1 MDGVPN
7 LNPLLAHV
15 LPCTLV
21 VFRLAGVF
29 MMAPLL
35 TNTMLP
41 RRYKALLV
49 MMLGAAVYPIVQP
62 SVAMVTPPNLDV
74 FGLVPLIASEA
85 LIGLAIGAIA
95 AIPLLSMEMAGVI
108 MGQSMGLGLAKVYN
122 PDADFEADVLGQ
134 FLYYIGATIFVALGG
149 LERLFGG
156 IIESF
161 RNVPLGG
168 FAVSRAPLDLLTG
181 TLASGFELAMRVS
194 APVVG
199 IVMMIVVVFG
209 TIGKTMPQLNVMSVG
224 FAIKSIAGIAIT
236 AAAIYTI
243 QGAVGDEISSVLSN
257 VTRWLRGL

>member
-1 MDGVPN
+1 MDGMPN
-7 LNPLLAHV
+7 LNPLLGHV

-62 SVAMVTPPNLDV
+62 VLEVPANLDM
-74 FGLVPLIASEA
+74 FGLLPLIVTES
-85 LIGLAIGAIA
+85 LIGLVMGAIA
-95 AIPLLSMEMAGVI
+95 SIPLLSMEMAGVI
-108 MGQSMGLGLAKVYN
+108 MGQSMGMGLAKVYN
-122 PDADFEADVLGQ
+122 PEADFDADVLGQ
-134 FLYYIGATIFVALGG
+134 FLYYIGAAVFVAMGG
-149 LERLFGG
+149 LEKLFGG

-161 RNVPLGG
+161 RNVPLGS
-168 FAVSRAPLDLLTG
+168 FAVSRTPLDLLTG
-181 TLASGFELAMRVS
+181 TLASGFELAIRVS

-199 IVMMIVVVFG
+199 IVMLIVVVFG
-209 TIGKTMPQLNVMSVG
+209 AIGKTMPQLNVMSVG

-243 QGAVGDEISSVLSN
+243 QGAVGDEVSSVLSN
-257 VTRWLRGL
+257 VTQWLRGL